1 MKSISQYLSWISVL
15 VFYQLDEQRY
25 LYKYLV
31 LSFIAQL
38 TVIWQQGHLFQS
50 YDFNQKNT
58 LSVKKRILFL
68 IIDNII
74 NKTVLFSTFLKI
86 YNI

>member
-38 TVIWQQGHLFQS
+38 TVICCNKAISFKATILIRKIL
-50 YDFNQKNT
+50 YLLKNA
-58 LSVKKRILFL
+58 FY
-68 IIDNII
+68 
-74 NKTVLFSTFLKI
+74 F
-86 YNI
+86 